1 MKIEQIRDLS
11 SDELRQ
17 RQSALNEE
25 LFKLRMQQGSGQ
37 LESTAMLKKSRRDI
51 ARVNTV
57 LREREIGQHGI

>member
-1 MKIEQIRDLS
+1 MKIEAIRDLS
-11 SDELRQ
+11 SEELRQ
-17 RQSALNEE
+17 RLSALNEE

-57 LREREIGQHGI
+57 LREREIGQDGI